1 MQIQPK
7 DPFLQETLLNYSQ
20 ESDPVKRKQLED
32 IIWQK
37 YGSENT
43 AFVLDMSGFSL
54 LTRKYGIIH
63 YLSMIRR
70 MQLTVEPIIANYGGR
85 IIKFEADNCF
95 AVFPD
100 PASAAR
106 TAITI
111 QHAIAAAN
119 LLTSE
124 EMDIHVT
131 IGIDY
136 GRILILNEDDMYG
149 DAVNRACKMGED
161 LGKADEIL
169 ITKEAMDMIPE
180 EAQIEGKLIEVS
192 IGGMNTPAYQIIYR
206 TDMEEEQQWVNLD

>member
-1 MQIQPK
+1 M
-7 DPFLQETLLNYSQ
+7 
-20 ESDPVKRKQLED
+20 ED
-32 IIWQK
+32 SIWQK

-43 AFVLDMSGFSL
+43 AMVLDMSGFSL
-54 LTRKYGIIH
+54 LTRKYGIVH

-70 MQLTVEPIIANYGGR
+70 MQLTVDPIITNHGGR

-111 QHAIAAAN
+111 QRAISAAN

-124 EMDIHVT
+124 DMDIHVS

-136 GRILILNEDDMYG
+136 GKILILNDDDMYG

-161 LGKADEIL
+161 IGRADEIL

-180 EAQIEGKLIEVS
+180 EAQVQGKLIEVS
-192 IGGMNTPAYQIIYR
+192 IGGLNMPAYQIVYR
-206 TDMEEEQQWVNLD
+206 TNSEEEQQ

>member
-7 DPFLQETLLNYSQ
+7 DPILQETLLNYSQ

-37 YGSENT
+37 YGTENT

-206 TDMEEEQQWVNLD
+206 TDMEEEQQ

>member
-7 DPFLQETLLNYSQ
+7 DPLLQETLLNYSQ
-20 ESDPVKRKQLED
+20 ESDLVKRKQLED

>member
-7 DPFLQETLLNYSQ
+7 DPILQETLLNYSQ

-37 YGSENT
+37 YGTENT

-111 QHAIAAAN
+111 Q
-119 LLTSE
+119 
-124 EMDIHVT
+124 
-131 IGIDY
+131 
-136 GRILILNEDDMYG
+136 
-149 DAVNRACKMGED
+149 
-161 LGKADEIL
+161 
-169 ITKEAMDMIPE
+169 
-180 EAQIEGKLIEVS
+180 
-192 IGGMNTPAYQIIYR
+192 
-206 TDMEEEQQWVNLD
+206 

>member
-1 MQIQPK
+1 MHIQPK
-7 DPFLQETLLNYSQ
+7 DPILQETLLDYSQ
-20 ESDPVKRKQLED
+20 ESDPIKRKQLEES
-32 IIWQK
+32 IWQR

-54 LTRKYGIIH
+54 LTRKYGIVH

-70 MQLTVEPIIANYGGR
+70 MQLTVEPIITNYGGR

-95 AVFPD
+95 AVFPE
-100 PASAAR
+100 PSTAAR

-111 QHAIAAAN
+111 QHAMAAAN
-119 LLTSE
+119 LLTTE
-124 EMDIHVT
+124 DMDIHVS

-136 GRILILNEDDMYG
+136 GKILILNDDDMFG
-149 DAVNRACKMGED
+149 DPVNRACKMGED

-180 EAQIEGKLIEVS
+180 EAQIEGKPIEVS
-192 IGGMNTPAYQIIYR
+192 IGGMNILAYQIVYR
-206 TDMEEEQQWVNLD
+206 TDAEEEQQ

>member
-206 TDMEEEQQWVNLD
+206 TDMEEEEQWVNLD

>member
-1 MQIQPK
+1 MHIQPK
-7 DPFLQETLLNYSQ
+7 DPILQETLLSYSQ
-20 ESDPVKRKQLED
+20 ESDLSKRKKMEEA
-32 IIWQK
+32 IWQK

-43 AFVLDMSGFSL
+43 AMVLDMSGFSL
-54 LTRKYGIIH
+54 LTRKYGIVH

-70 MQLTVEPIIANYGGR
+70 MQLTVEPIINSHAGR

-95 AVFPD
+95 AVFPE
-100 PASAAR
+100 PALAAR

-124 EMDIHVT
+124 DMDIHVT

-136 GRILILNEDDMYG
+136 GKILILNEDDMYG

-161 LGKADEIL
+161 IGKADEIL
-169 ITKEAMDMIPE
+169 ITKEAFDMIPE
-180 EAQIEGKLIEVS
+180 EAQIHGNLIEVS
-192 IGGMNTPAYQIIYR
+192 IGGLNMPAYQIIYR
-206 TDMEEEQQWVNLD
+206 ADAEEEQQ

>member
-1 MQIQPK
+1 MHIQPK
-7 DPFLQETLLNYSQ
+7 DPILQETLLNYSQ
-20 ESDPVKRKQLED
+20 ESDLTKRKKLED
-32 IIWQK
+32 SIWQT

-54 LTRKYGIIH
+54 LTRKYGIVH

-70 MQLTVEPIIANYGGR
+70 MQLTVEPIITNHGGR

-95 AVFPD
+95 AVFPE

-124 EMDIHVT
+124 DMDIHVA

-136 GRILILNEDDMYG
+136 GKILILNEDDMYG

-161 LGKADEIL
+161 IGKADEVL

-180 EAQIEGKLIEVS
+180 EAQIYGKLIEVS
-192 IGGMNTPAYQIIYR
+192 IGGLTMPAYQIVYR
-206 TDMEEEQQWVNLD
+206 ADVEEEQQ

>member
-180 EAQIEGKLIEVS
+180 EAQIEGKLI
-192 IGGMNTPAYQIIYR
+192 
-206 TDMEEEQQWVNLD
+206 

>member
-7 DPFLQETLLNYSQ
+7 DPLLQETLLNYSQ